1 MVEPDRL
8 ELLKA
13 FDESK
18 AGVKGVVDAGI
29 TKVPPIFVRLKKD
42 PSIAGDHKTSG
53 HFSIPVI
60 DLANN
65 EGRSAEVVNHGMPRR
80 VMEEMMEAT
89 LGFHELPR
97 EDYGREPARKVRY
110 FSGSSICQLIMYQ
123 DWRDTLQC
131 NICDKPQ
138 EIPLIVHPLKS
149 FSIFR
154 GGRVFALTC
163 LHWLGLGLFRHGLV
177 VLRSDLLKDWLRAL
191 VWRGGAGRGVLGLCV
206 DGGGGAV
213 GPSTSGIRR
222 LQWESRC
229 VGAQR
234 RSDRVP
240 MYLGVQI
247 RFRWAWAFVES
258 ALADLTLVS
267 GRIWIR
273 IWDPGRILFRILDP
287 KQLLIL
293 FWYWFWFFRVRL
305 PKSEVLEPL
314 VAFDLL
320 VSESPLLGGHII
332 GYNYS
337 YSSIYTASVTYAVQQ
352 CLTALSHMFE
362 LLSVAL
368 GLKPDQLKTL
378 EDCAEKHMILNH
390 YYPPCPEPEQAIG
403 AIEHSDPYFLTILLQ
418 DKISGLQIFYQNHWI
433 DVPNVPWSFSGEHW
447 RSLAGKLCMSYIF
460 TKAIF

>member
-97 EDYGREPARKVRY
+97 EDYGREPARKVSLGFKATLDLGKWSLTFCWEIKFVRPDPDL
-110 FSGSSICQLIMYQ
+110 GSREFEDFLEF
-123 DWRDTLQC
+123 W
-131 NICDKPQ
+131 P
-138 EIPLIVHPLKS
+138 
-149 FSIFR
+149 
-154 GGRVFALTC
+154 
-163 LHWLGLGLFRHGLV
+163 
-177 VLRSDLLKDWLRAL
+177 SDLLKDWLRAL

-320 VSESPLLGGHII
+320 LMS
-332 GYNYS
+332 NNKF
-337 YSSIYTASVTYAVQQ
+337 TSVIHRVLAKK
-352 CLTALSHMFE
+352 E
-362 LLSVAL
+362 GPRISVACFFGQSLENSLRL
-368 GLKPDQLKTL
+368 GPIKELIS
-378 EDCAEKHMILNH
+378 EEKSQVYRETTVKEYVMCH
-390 YYPPCPEPEQAIG
+390 YKQWEAYEV
-403 AIEHSDPYFLTILLQ
+403 
-418 DKISGLQIFYQNHWI
+418 SGL
-433 DVPNVPWSFSGEHW
+433 E
-447 RSLAGKLCMSYIF
+447 SLKL
-460 TKAIF
+460 